1 MVIYRKAKG
10 EDQVMSLPEENKKH
24 TYSDY
29 LTWPENER
37 WEIIEG
43 VPYLQSAPKWQHQS
57 ISGELYR
64 QISNYLM
71 DKPCR
76 VFASP
81 FDLCLVEYEES
92 DDDILNVVQPDI
104 VIVSDETKL
113 RKTGYFGVPALI
125 IEISSLSTTRQD
137 RVIKFNKYEKVGVK
151 EYWIVEP
158 DGKYISVFTLQENKR
173 YGRPEAYTEKD
184 KAKMSVFSDFTVDLK
199 PVFEGI

>member
-1 MVIYRKAKG
+1 
-10 EDQVMSLPEENKKH
+10 MSLPEENKKH